1 LAPPS
6 STDST
11 AKYAFPPHHS
21 ILQKCVNELPRNPR
35 IILTDSVPSDTKTI
49 KPLFKSYESALHNSS
64 TTEVLPLYAPR
75 GIFMAQHFPTAAG
88 TSAIKAAY
96 NKVFEMVVLAPSF
109 PVHEIE
115 IFNEEWAF
123 VRTSSAG
130 STEVKATGKM
140 VKEANQEL
148 FVLQKIDGEWKI
160 ARYCFCTVL
169 PPGEA

>member
-1 LAPPS
+1 MS
-6 STDST
+6 
-11 AKYAFPPHHS
+11 
-21 ILQKCVNELPRNPR
+21 
-35 IILTDSVPSDTKTI
+35 SDTEAI
-49 KPLFKSYESALHNSS
+49 KSLFKSYESALRKSS
-64 TTEVLPLYAPR
+64 TPKVLPLYAPS
-75 GIFMAQHFPTAAG
+75 GIFMARHFPTAAG

-96 NKVFEMVVLAPSF
+96 DKVFEMIVLAPSF

-123 VRTSSAG
+123 ARTSSAG
-130 STEVKATGKM
+130 STEIRATGKM

-148 FVLQKIDGEWKI
+148 FVLQKIDRVWKI